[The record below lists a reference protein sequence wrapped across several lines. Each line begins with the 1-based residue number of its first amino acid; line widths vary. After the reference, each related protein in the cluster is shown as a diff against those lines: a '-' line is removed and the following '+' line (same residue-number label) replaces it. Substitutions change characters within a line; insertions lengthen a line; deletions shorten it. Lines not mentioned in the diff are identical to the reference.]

1 MHIID
6 QGFSK
11 SGLRSGSGPRRN
23 SIRTRKRTRITQT
36 SVRRVWHTHT
46 HSRTHSQTRTHI
58 YTHTHSH
65 SHGRMNQCCSDYRL
79 FCKTKH
85 IATSDILDKPWLS
98 FSRIMSPI
106 SPREREVSPLPHPPQ
121 YFSKG
126 RVSSVFKGPNRSR
139 LLNERVQNSVSK
151 NLSLLTVWH
160 MNMNV
165 VLLLRVEICIVRT
178 FVLHEIYI

>member
-11 SGLRSGSGPRRN
+11 SGLQSGSGPRRN
-23 SIRTRKRTRITQT
+23 SIRTRPHFVFQAHSYHSDLRAAC
-36 SVRRVWHTHT
+36 VAHTHT
-46 HSRTHSQTRTHI
+46 HT
-58 YTHTHSH
+58 
-65 SHGRMNQCCSDYRL
+65 HGRMNQCCSDYRL

-121 YFSKG
+121 YFSNG